1 MFTLMTSE
9 TAYVTN
15 IGQLVIHIRWVD
27 EQLNAQEEFFGLH
40 SIPDTTANTT
50 VSVLKLI
57 IKVWKLFD
65 KVDNKFT

>member
-1 MFTLMTSE
+1 MTGE

>member
-1 MFTLMTSE
+1 MFTLMTGE

-15 IGQLVIHIRWVD
+15 IGQLVIRIKWID

-40 SIPDTTANTT
+40 SIPDTTANTII
-50 VSVLKLI
+50 SVLKLI